1 MGSWVNTN
9 AQVLDFLFDLNV
21 PLRVDNAYE
30 LAGLYFFSQYK
41 DGTMEFPFDYHP
53 LGDDYEWND
62 FDQTYDYNYYMTEME
77 GWSKYEV
84 HFKCVEAEEPTPEPT
99 TELTT
104 LEQSTINSF
113 YADGLDQENLTIF
126 EEVKSG
132 NGFF

>member
-1 MGSWVNTN
+1 M
-9 AQVLDFLFDLNV
+9 
-21 PLRVDNAYE
+21 PLREDNAYY

-41 DGTMEFPFDYHP
+41 DGTKEFPFDH

-62 FDQTYDYNYYMTEME
+62 YDQTYDYDYYMTEME

-84 HFKCVEAEEPTPEPT
+84 HFKCVEAEEPTPEPA

-113 YADGLDQENLTIF
+113 YVDGLDQENLTIF
-126 EEVKSG
+126 
-132 NGFF
+132 